1 MATVYLQPGTG
12 TGTGTLADPY
22 FYNELTTA
30 QNAATST
37 GSVDGVIVLTDGD
50 YESSSNKQIGNLSSS
65 STVTLEFKA
74 LNTHQ
79 ASFKNTSTTAC
90 NSLEVG
96 TSSSQSFTVKLTGVR
111 LDNYSLYYVGLGE
124 VSNIKE
130 VISGVPNSGNGFFRG
145 SAVVTLNECEFYYA
159 PTGSSLT
166 IFNRANNTTMNGCTL
181 FFDASG
187 ASSAS
192 NVGSSPETYKN
203 TIISSNNGSAFTADL
218 FGSSGMTNCCLNNVF
233 VTSASSGATDC
244 IDGDPQYVST
254 DSASPDLRLRPS
266 SPCINAGTAS

>member
-1 MATVYLQPGTG
+1 
-12 TGTGTLADPY
+12 
-22 FYNELTTA
+22 
-30 QNAATST
+30 
-37 GSVDGVIVLTDGD
+37 
-50 YESSSNKQIGNLSSS
+50 
-65 STVTLEFKA
+65 
-74 LNTHQ
+74 
-79 ASFKNTSTTAC
+79 
-90 NSLEVG
+90 
-96 TSSSQSFTVKLTGVR
+96 
-111 LDNYSLYYVGLGE
+111 LGE
-124 VSNIKE
+124 VSNIKQ
-130 VISGVPNSGNGFFRG
+130 VVSGVTQSGNGFFRG

-166 IFNRANNTTMNGCTL
+166 IFNRANNTTMNGCSL

-203 TIISSNNGSAFTADL
+203 TIISSNNGSAFTSDL

-244 IDGDPQYVST
+244 IDGDPQFVST
-254 DSASPDLRLRPS
+254 DSANIDLRLRPS